1 MRTILKVINWNLCY
15 FHWFKVGRLNVFL
28 TSWTRKLISLL
39 FLLVSGYGKCSSVG
53 SSSSC
58 SCSGTN
64 PRLQRTVGRLLS
76 FDWQDW
82 RSGSHRSPGQV
93 EAGKKILYL
102 FFVPF
107 FPPSIVRIWYSR
119 VIITKWSCSHPSFCV
134 LNGKCC
140 RVIGMPFCL
149 TDNIVIS

>member
-107 FPPSIVRIWYSR
+107 SHHPLYEFGIHEWLSQNDHA
-119 VIITKWSCSHPSFCV
+119 VIQVFVFWMGNAVVSLVCRFVWPIT
-134 LNGKCC
+134 L
-140 RVIGMPFCL
+140 
-149 TDNIVIS
+149 

>member
-93 EAGKKILYL
+93 EAGKKILYR

-107 FPPSIVRIWYSR
+107 FSTIHCTNLVFTSDYHKMIMQSSKFLCFEWEMLSCHWYA
-119 VIITKWSCSHPSFCV
+119 V
-134 LNGKCC
+134 LFD
-140 RVIGMPFCL
+140 R
-149 TDNIVIS
+149 